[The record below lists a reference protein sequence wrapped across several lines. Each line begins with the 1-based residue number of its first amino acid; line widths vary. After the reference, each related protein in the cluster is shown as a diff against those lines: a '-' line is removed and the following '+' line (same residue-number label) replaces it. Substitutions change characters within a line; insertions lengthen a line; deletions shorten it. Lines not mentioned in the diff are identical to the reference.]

1 MQNRINVKPKVLINY
16 TLLYIEKL
24 LSLKVKNDILSNIWK
39 EKIFSIL
46 ILLRFHGCLLERY
59 FDFQILK
66 SSILFK

>member
-1 MQNRINVKPKVLINY
+1 MQNRINVMPKVLINY

-24 LSLKVKNDILSNIWK
+24 LSLKIKNDILSNIWN

-46 ILLRFHGCLLERY
+46 ILLSFHGYLLKRY